1 MGVMPACTDLDETVY
16 DNLPAD
22 TFGSTETEVNA
33 LVGTVYKT
41 LKNYVSDGNFL
52 ALDVMSGSD
61 AVTPTR
67 KGGDWYDGGQY
78 REIYMHTW
86 TSQTSVIKGAWSN
99 ASQAIGTCN
108 ANLSVVEASEILTP
122 EKKTQLCAEIR
133 GVRAFWIYKMM
144 DEWGNVPLV
153 VDYSDKELP
162 VCQTRQTSLEYY
174 HKNESQLNK
183 NLNLWISAGFLV
195 YDSKNISSRIDI
207 NASIGGKVSF

>member
-108 ANLSVVEASEILTP
+108 ANLSVVEASEILSAD
-122 EKKTQLCAEIR
+122 KKA
-133 GVRAFWIYKMM
+133 
-144 DEWGNVPLV
+144 
-153 VDYSDKELP
+153 
-162 VCQTRQTSLEYY
+162 
-174 HKNESQLNK
+174 
-183 NLNLWISAGFLV
+183 
-195 YDSKNISSRIDI
+195 
-207 NASIGGKVSF
+207 